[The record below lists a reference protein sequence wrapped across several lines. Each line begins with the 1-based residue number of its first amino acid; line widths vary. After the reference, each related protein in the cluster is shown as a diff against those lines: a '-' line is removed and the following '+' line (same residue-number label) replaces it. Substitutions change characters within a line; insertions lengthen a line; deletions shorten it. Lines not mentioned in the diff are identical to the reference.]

1 MKICP
6 KCNAQYDYEMSF
18 CLQDGSPLVVT
29 NSTTEAKQK
38 LSEVTQV
45 RDDKTLQMGEK
56 TLVLPE
62 RTDSPTEKLNF
73 AKTEETQIKTES
85 LKSNPPV
92 RETFANQ
99 PKSRFGLLIGTIL
112 GVLALFTVG
121 IGSFFY
127 LQPSKNN
134 EIVTGN
140 SKSSVNNSNLYNS
153 NVSEVSV
160 NSNSGLTQN
169 INAKPSPTIS
179 ITPVNSNKP
188 TPKPTEEKE
197 TTPTPK
203 PTATPTPAT
212 PTPTPVETPAPNVNQ
227 IVNRGVLNGRATN
240 LVKPPYPPAARASGV
255 SGEVRVHV
263 LVDENGNV
271 VMARAVNGHPLLRA
285 SAESAAR
292 ASKFNPA
299 LINGHQVKMNGVI
312 VYNFTAQ

>member
-29 NSTTEAKQK
+29 GSTTEAKQNI
-38 LSEVTQV
+38 SEVTQI
-45 RDDKTLQMGEK
+45 REDKTLQMGEK
-56 TLVLPE
+56 TLVL
-62 RTDSPTEKLNF
+62 TDQTSSPTEKLNF
-73 AKTEETQIKTES
+73 AQTEEAQIKTES
-85 LKSNPPV
+85 LKSSPPII
-92 RETFANQ
+92 ETSVNK
-99 PKSRFGLLIGTIL
+99 PKSKAGLLIGVIL
-112 GVLALFTVG
+112 GILALFTVG
-121 IGSFFY
+121 IGSFIY
-127 LQPSKNN
+127 LQTTKTN

-153 NVSEVSV
+153 NSSEISI

-169 INAKPSPTIS
+169 VSAKPSPTIS
-179 ITPVNSNKP
+179 TTPVNSNKT
-188 TPKPTEEKE
+188 TPKPTEEKQE
-197 TTPTPK
+197 TPTPK

-212 PTPTPVETPAPNVNQ
+212 PTPTPTPSPTPNTVK
-227 IVNRGVLNGRATN
+227 IVNRGVLNGRAIN
-240 LVKPPYPPAARASGV
+240 LVRPPYPPAARAMRA

-271 VMARAVNGHPLLRA
+271 VMARAVSGHPLLQPG
-285 SAESAAR
+285 AESAAR

-299 LINGHQVKMNGVI
+299 LINGQQVKMNGVI